1 MKDSTMSLELLLAH
15 ADDGQPVLPAGLPM
29 EALHL
34 PSKPEPLDLPERLWD
49 ASGDH
54 DRLPRQRWG
63 LVVPQGPQGQQLLA
77 RVRRLREHRE
87 AQQGG
92 RPAQVYY
99 VPPSMDGVSA
109 ANWKRTVFRDESVSE
124 LERPR
129 YLLLLG
135 DLDQVSL
142 ELQQELGTDAFV
154 GRLTFPTDEGYDSY
168 IDKVLR
174 WEATAVRTHRPR
186 VLFYTA
192 QDGSRATLRGREML
206 IEPGVSDCRSR
217 MTDEGRPL
225 VEVHDIIGD
234 AGDPLGELLACAAEP
249 GPAVLF
255 SLSHGAGAPHGGWPS
270 FAQQRALQG
279 ALVLPGGQLL
289 TAADVASRPFL
300 PGGVWFCFACFSAGT
315 PAPSSYTPWLRDLAS
330 TDSEAARV
338 LAGTLPRQGDRP
350 FIAALPQTVLA
361 NPEGPLAVM
370 GHVDLAWSSGFNDHG
385 RGMPSRFLGV
395 VQALLE
401 SRRAGAAIHTL
412 LRFFGEANSALAVL
426 YLREALEREARKP
439 CSVAPQ
445 DKAVLWVRRQDLA
458 SYVLL
463 GDPAARLALRADEAR

>member
-1 MKDSTMSLELLLAH
+1 MSLELLLAH
-15 ADDGQPVLPAGLPM
+15 ADDGQPVLPTGLPM

-34 PSKPEPLDLPERLWD
+34 PSKPAPLDLPERLWD
-49 ASGDH
+49 VSGDH
-54 DRLPRQRWG
+54 DQLSRQRWG
-63 LVVPQGPQGQQLLA
+63 IVVPQGPQGQLLLA

-92 RPAQVYY
+92 RPAKVYC
-99 VPPSMDGVSA
+99 VPPGMDALSA
-109 ANWKRTVFRDESVSE
+109 ANWKRTVFRDEAVSE
-124 LERPR
+124 PDRPR

-154 GRLTFPTDEGYDSY
+154 GRLTFPTDDGYDAY

-174 WEATAVRTHRPR
+174 WEASEVRAHRPR

-192 QDGSRATLRGREML
+192 RDDSSATRRGREML

-217 MTDEGRPL
+217 TTDEGQQL
-225 VEVHDIIGD
+225 VEVHDIIGE
-234 AGDPLGELLACAAEP
+234 AGDPSGELLTRAAEP

-255 SLSHGAGAPHGGWPS
+255 SLSHGAGAPRGGWSS
-270 FAQQRALQG
+270 FAQQRERQG
-279 ALVLPGGQLL
+279 ALVLPGGQFL
-289 TAADVASRPFL
+289 TAADLASRPFL
-300 PGGVWFCFACFSAGT
+300 PGGVWFCLACFSAGT

-330 TDSEAARV
+330 TAPEAARV
-338 LAGTLPRQGDRP
+338 LAGTLPRKGDRP
-350 FIAALPQTVLA
+350 FIAALPQSVLA

-370 GHVDLAWSSGFNDHG
+370 GHADLAWTSGFNDHG

-401 SRRAGAAIHTL
+401 SRRVGAAIHTL
-412 LRFFGEANSALAVL
+412 LRFFGEANSTLAVL
-426 YLREALEREARKP
+426 YLREALEREAGKP
-439 CSVAPQ
+439 RSVATQ
-445 DKAVLWVRRQDLA
+445 DKAELWLRRQDLA
-458 SYVLL
+458 GYVLL
-463 GDPAARLALRADEAR
+463 GDPAARLALRAEEAR

>member
-1 MKDSTMSLELLLAH
+1 MSLELLLAH

-29 EALHL
+29 EALHF

-63 LVVPQGPQGQQLLA
+63 LVVPQGAQGQQLLA

-92 RPAQVYY
+92 KPARVYC
-99 VPPSMDGVSA
+99 VPPGMDGASA
-109 ANWKRTVFRDESVSE
+109 ANWKRTVFRDEAVSE
-124 LERPR
+124 PERPR

-154 GRLTFPTDEGYDSY
+154 GRLTFPTDEGYDAY
-168 IDKVLR
+168 VDKVLR
-174 WEATAVRTHRPR
+174 WEATEARAHRPR

-192 QDGSRATLRGREML
+192 QDDSGATRQGREML

-217 MTDEGRPL
+217 RTDEGRPL
-225 VEVHDIIGD
+225 VEVHDIIGRV
-234 AGDPLGELLACAAEP
+234 GDPLGGLLARAAEP

-255 SLSHGAGAPHGGWPS
+255 SLSHGAGAPREGWS
-270 FAQQRALQG
+270 SLAQQHARQG

-289 TAADVASRPFL
+289 TAADLAAKPFL
-300 PGGVWFCFACFSAGT
+300 PGGVWFCLACFSAGT

-330 TDSEAARV
+330 TVPEAARI
-338 LAGTLPRQGDRP
+338 LAGPLPRLGDRP
-350 FIAALPQTVLA
+350 FIAALPQAVLA
-361 NPEGPLAVM
+361 NREGPLAVI

-395 VQALLE
+395 IQALLE
-401 SRRAGAAIHTL
+401 SRRVGAAIHTL
-412 LRFFGEANSALAVL
+412 LRFFGEANSALAAL
-426 YLREALEREARKP
+426 YLREALEREAGKP
-439 CSVAPQ
+439 CSVASQ
-445 DKAVLWVRRQDLA
+445 DKAELWVRRQDLA

-463 GDPAARLALRADEAR
+463 GDPAARLALRTEEAT